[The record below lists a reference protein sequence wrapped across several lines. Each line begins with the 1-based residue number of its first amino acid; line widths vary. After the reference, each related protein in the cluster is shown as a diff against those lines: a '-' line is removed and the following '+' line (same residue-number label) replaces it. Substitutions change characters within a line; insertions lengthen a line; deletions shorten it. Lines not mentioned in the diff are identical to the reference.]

1 MDPSPSENV
10 TEESLQ
16 PRARVPSS
24 IKRLEEHVVNRIAA
38 GEVVQRPCSALK
50 ELLENSLDA
59 GSRRIN
65 VTTKGGGLQ
74 LLQIQDDGH
83 GIKLEDMGIVCERF
97 TTSKLQAYEDL
108 SRIQTFGFRGE
119 ALASI
124 SHVAHLSITTKTED
138 SPLAYTARYMDSK
151 LVPEQPGALAAPRP
165 CAGVQGT
172 TITVEELFY
181 NVPNRRKAFKSASEE
196 YGKIVEVVE
205 RYATHYSGVSFSVKK
220 HGESMADLHTPAGAS
235 RVEVIRTLF
244 GSAVAK
250 DLLPLDPVR
259 VEDCSVTLSGC
270 MTNANYQSKRLVF
283 ILFINGRLVDHSNL
297 KRVVDSAYASC
308 LPRGTHPWVYLS
320 LVMPGENVDVNVHPT
335 KKEASQLP
343 IVASYPLLTM
353 HRLTCRRYG
362 SCSRMRSQLPCCQPW
377 SQCCRTPTQAAPLWY
392 RPCCLLQRC
401 PLVLPLRS
409 DQQHQDPQI
418 RRRPLATQPAAQA
431 ALQRTPPGIQKT
443 LLEPITRFNRGSWR
457 LSLRQATAI
466 A

>member
-1 MDPSPSENV
+1 MAAEKHLVQCDNV
-10 TEESLQ
+10 TEESLRPQ
-16 PRARVPSS
+16 ARAPSS

-65 VTTKGGGLQ
+65 VVTKGGGLQ

-83 GIKLEDMGIVCERF
+83 GIKLEDMDIVCERF

-108 SRIQTFGFRGE
+108 SKIQTFGFRGE

-124 SHVAHLSITTKTED
+124 SHVAHLSITTKTEGC
-138 SPLAYTARYMDSK
+138 PVAYTARYIDSK
-151 LVPEQPGALAAPRP
+151 LAPEKPGAPVAPRP
-165 CAGVQGT
+165 CAGVKGT

-196 YGKIVEVVE
+196 YSKIVEVVE

-220 HGESMADLHTPAGAS
+220 HGESIADLHTPADAS
-235 RVEVIRTLF
+235 RVEVIRTIF

-250 DLLPLDPVR
+250 ELLPLDAVH
-259 VEDCSVTLSGC
+259 VDDCGVTLTGC

-297 KRVVDSAYASC
+297 KRVVDAAYASC

-320 LVMPGENVDVNVHPT
+320 LLMPGENVDVNVHPT
-335 KKEASQLP
+335 KKEVRLQSD
-343 IVASYPLLTM
+343 VAWQQ
-353 HRLTCRRYG
+353 R
-362 SCSRMRSQLPCCQPW
+362 SCCDN
-377 SQCCRTPTQAAPLWY
+377 A
-392 RPCCLLQRC
+392 
-401 PLVLPLRS
+401 VL
-409 DQQHQDPQI
+409 
-418 RRRPLATQPAAQA
+418 
-431 ALQRTPPGIQKT
+431 
-443 LLEPITRFNRGSWR
+443 
-457 LSLRQATAI
+457 
-466 A
+466 